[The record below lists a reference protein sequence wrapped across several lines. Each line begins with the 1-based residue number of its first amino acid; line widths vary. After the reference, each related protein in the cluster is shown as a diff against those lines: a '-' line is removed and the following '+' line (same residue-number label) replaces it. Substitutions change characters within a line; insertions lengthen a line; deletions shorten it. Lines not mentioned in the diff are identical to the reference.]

1 MGIVSSVIDF
11 IFPRVNQNLGS
22 YPRNSRFAQPHVQ
35 RIPRR
40 YSPQR
45 VWGRQSP
52 QFPRTLVQSQRLG
65 LNPHRS
71 INPYQP
77 ARPVQRS
84 TSPQPTLVTAPKR
97 SFFDS
102 MFSTTYNGPMQRN
115 NTQKKKGFDLIGLQR
130 KVHTFNLITG
140 RR

>member
-1 MGIVSSVIDF
+1 
-11 IFPRVNQNLGS
+11 
-22 YPRNSRFAQPHVQ
+22 
-35 RIPRR
+35 
-40 YSPQR
+40 
-45 VWGRQSP
+45 
-52 QFPRTLVQSQRLG
+52 